1 MHTALLVAQAVLWK
15 LQVLLLIKADY
26 AAACVFLLSKVRSND
41 PSLAVGHSRLVW
53 RDGWKHRGS
62 PSDTHTVH
70 CERVGRVAQF
80 RLKKA
85 SLKVRI
91 VSEAGNRLDSR
102 LRVQKVRPRIL
113 WGMAGRNCAQMYG
126 KRGWKW
132 GGIEGILWFAAGP

>member
-1 MHTALLVAQAVLWK
+1 MVGSLTAVCTPRPRFICFFENQSK
-15 LQVLLLIKADY
+15 LPW
-26 AAACVFLLSKVRSND
+26 SRSPHD
-41 PSLAVGHSRLVW
+41 DSPSLAVGHSRLVW

-80 RLKKA
+80 RLKKT

-102 LRVQKVRPRIL
+102 LRVQKDRPRIL
-113 WGMAGRNCAQMYG
+113 RGMAGRNCAQMYG